1 MENLNLLNLDELTI
15 DEILKMLEETKAIKS
30 ALLDHRERNYKL
42 YELFYINDK
51 FDHEIDN
58 ISETINTLTLNLESY
73 LWNREIKMDKKL
85 DKFVNNFIKNLIDK
99 NKIGKKTS
107 S

>member
-1 MENLNLLNLDELTI
+1 MENLNLDELTI
-15 DEILKMLEETKAIKS
+15 DEIIKMLEETKAIKS

-73 LWNREIKMDKKL
+73 LWNREKTKKIDIKL
-85 DKFVNNFIKNLIDK
+85 NKFVDNFIKDLIDK
-99 NKIGKKTS
+99 NKIGKKS
-107 S
+107 SS